1 VTRRAEQIEAAVL
14 SWPGVE
20 AGPHRFGGRE
30 FRVGRR
36 ELGHIHGDRLLD
48 VPFPVRVREQL
59 VREGR
64 AREHHV
70 LPGSGWVSFSIRGV
84 ADVPRALEL
93 LRMNYD
99 RPWLTHAE
107 EGDDIV
113 DEAGVES
120 FPASDPPA
128 FVSVTGAHP
137 ASDAPL
143 SREPSGSTRK

>member
-1 VTRRAEQIEAAVL
+1 
-14 SWPGVE
+14 
-20 AGPHRFGGRE
+20 
-30 FRVGRR
+30 
-36 ELGHIHGDRLLD
+36 
-48 VPFPVRVREQL
+48 
-59 VREGR
+59 
-64 AREHHV
+64 
-70 LPGSGWVSFSIRGV
+70 
-84 ADVPRALEL
+84 
-93 LRMNYD
+93 MNYD

-143 SREPSGSTRK
+143 SPEPSGSTRK